1 MPTAEGQTI
10 PYHDLQPHR
19 FTKDLVIL
27 VPDIYN
33 KNVDTMYNAPLL
45 PDAAYT
51 DNGLVKDT
59 NDRVAKDNNIIT
71 IIGNY
76 TRFNNKLS
84 VEENLK
90 KV

>member
-19 FTKDLVIL
+19 FTKEPHNCYHDPCINI

-51 DNGLVKDT
+51 DNGLK
-59 NDRVAKDNNIIT
+59 
-71 IIGNY
+71 G
-76 TRFNNKLS
+76 
-84 VEENLK
+84 
-90 KV
+90 